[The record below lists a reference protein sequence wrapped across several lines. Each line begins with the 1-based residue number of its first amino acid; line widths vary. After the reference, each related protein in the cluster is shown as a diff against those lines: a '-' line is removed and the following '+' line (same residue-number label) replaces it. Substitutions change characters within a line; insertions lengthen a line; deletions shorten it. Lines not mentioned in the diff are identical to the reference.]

1 MSNIPEQITAFR
13 IYANGNDLIG
23 IASVELPEL
32 SNQTETISGTGIL
45 GEYESPSVGDFQSM
59 SVKLKWNG
67 HTEKATSVLNPL
79 LPLQLECRASEQ
91 QADMQTGAK
100 KSIPIEITVF
110 GTAKGAG
117 LGSFETSKKTD
128 NETEIEITRLV
139 HSVNGKQKLL
149 IDKTNLI
156 YAIDGVD
163 IMAPIRA
170 NLGLA
175 Y

>member
-13 IYANGNDLIG
+13 VYANGTDLIG
-23 IASVELPEL
+23 IANVELPDL
-32 SNQTETISGTGIL
+32 KNITETISGTGVL
-45 GEYESPSVGDFQSM
+45 GEYESPNTGSFSSA
-59 SVKLKWNG
+59 SVKLKWNSK
-67 HTEKATSVLNPL
+67 TEKASAFLNPF

-91 QADMQTGAK
+91 QADKQSGAK
-100 KSIPIEITVF
+100 KSIPIEITIF

-117 LGSFETSKKTD
+117 LGSLETSKKTD
-128 NETEIEITRLV
+128 NETEIEIIRLV
-139 HSVNGKQKLL
+139 HLVNGKQKLL
-149 IDKTNLI
+149 IDKTNMI

-163 IMAPIRA
+163 IMLPVRA